1 MTSIDGKDACSGNPR
16 RLRMGVFAPFPS
28 VMAIVLTLTA
38 SVALADP
45 HRVVSLNVCTDQMA
59 MLVAAEGQLYSV
71 SHLAVDPS
79 VSTMADTARQYT
91 INYGLA
97 EEIFMMKPDLVL
109 AGTYTTRST
118 VELLR
123 KLGIAVEE
131 FAPATSFD
139 EVRANFRRMGQL
151 LGRKEKV
158 QSILARFDAEIDALA
173 AQPPTGKTVALYY
186 ANSYTSGSGTLVDA
200 VVEAAGV
207 GNIARRLGLSGTA
220 RLPLE
225 ALILASPDIVV
236 LGDHRYSRPA
246 LAEANFS
253 HPAFEAFI
261 SNKTVLT
268 IPPPATICGGP
279 FTVDAARFLRKAA
292 DEGDKS

>member
-1 MTSIDGKDACSGNPR
+1 MTSIDGKGACSGNRR

-28 VMAIVLTLTA
+28 VMALALSLTA
-38 SVALADP
+38 SAALADP
-45 HRVVSLNVCTDQMA
+45 QRVVSLNVCTDQMA

-71 SHLAVDPS
+71 SHLAADPS
-79 VSTMADTARQYT
+79 VSTMADTAQRYA

-131 FAPATSFD
+131 FSPATSFD
-139 EVRANFRRMGQL
+139 EVRADFRRMGQL
-151 LGRKEKV
+151 LGREEKV
-158 QSILARFDAEIDALA
+158 QSILAGFDAELAALA
-173 AQPPTGKTVALYY
+173 AQPPTGKSVALYY

-200 VVEAAGV
+200 VVEVAGV
-207 GNIARRLGLSGTA
+207 DNIGRRLGLSGTA
-220 RLPLE
+220 KLPLE
-225 ALILASPDIVV
+225 ALILANPDIIV
-236 LGDHRYSRPA
+236 LGDHQYSRPA
-246 LAEANFS
+246 LAQANFS

-261 SNKTVLT
+261 SDKTVLT

-279 FTVDAARFLRKAA
+279 FTVDAARVLRIAA
-292 DEGDKS
+292 DEGGRS